1 LLAWSVDPRSD
12 AAEEAASG
20 PRKGRTLTVRRMR
33 TLVAIVTA
41 VAMSG
46 CATLR
51 ENHPL
56 CVALFT
62 ATGAAALG
70 AVGGAVMANNGDTG
84 DEINGEIAAA
94 TAGGVVAGGLLGWG
108 LSNWFCEEPPP
119 PPVHMAPPPPPP
131 PPPPPTE
138 RRGG

>member
-1 LLAWSVDPRSD
+1 MRRIRS
-12 AAEEAASG
+12 
-20 PRKGRTLTVRRMR
+20 
-33 TLVAIVTA
+33 LVAIVMA

-51 ENHPL
+51 ENRPL
-56 CVALFT
+56 CIAVFT

-70 AVGGAVMANNGDTG
+70 AVGGAVMQNNGDKG

-94 TAGGVVAGGLLGWG
+94 TGGGVVAGGLLGWA
-108 LSNWFCEEPPP
+108 LSNAFCEEEPPP
-119 PPVHMAPPPPPP
+119 PPPPVRVAPPPPP